1 MRGQVTVSRRAA
13 KLGLIAKWVLGLVL
27 LAHIAVA
34 APACLMP
41 ANPASVIAGADAMES
56 CDPRVS
62 RVPAQC
68 LAQCLQSDQLSDP
81 PGDHTPFAASA
92 GRFTRVSLPLSA
104 EIIRAENA
112 PAVGPPVFLR
122 SHRLRL

>member
-1 MRGQVTVSRRAA
+1 MSRLAA
-13 KLGLIAKWVLGLVL
+13 KQGLIAKWVLGLVL

-41 ANPASVIAGADAMES
+41 ANPASAIAGAGPMES
-56 CDPRVS
+56 CDPQVLQVS
-62 RVPAQC
+62 ALC
-68 LAQCLQSDQLSDP
+68 LAQCLQSDQLSDA
-81 PGDHTPFAASA
+81 PGDHTAVPLFAA
-92 GRFTRVSLPLSA
+92 RFASVPHPPIA